1 MPQQGLAS
9 LDAVDEVLLAP
20 DVADR
25 AASTVA
31 RHDRE
36 VAGLEQRLREH
47 PEAAGSDLGALQE
60 ALAAAS
66 ARHAALSGEAAD
78 LERSASTLT
87 TRVTV
92 LESTAVALHGLAA
105 EVAALDAVSSGLAE
119 EAAVVEDLAACALG
133 TSTSNA
139 LRMRL
144 SAYVLAARLEQVAAA
159 ASVRL
164 RATSAGRYELRHS
177 DARGKG
183 GGRSGLGLTVVDHW
197 TGQERATATLSGGET
212 FLASLALALGLAD
225 VVQAESG
232 GLAIETLFVDEGFGS
247 LDDDTLEMVM
257 AGLDELREGGRAV
270 GLVSHLPE
278 LRARIPSQLH
288 VVRGERGSTV
298 RTRQLAG

>member
-1 MPQQGLAS
+1 M
-9 LDAVDEVLLAP
+9 
-20 DVADR
+20 
-25 AASTVA
+25 
-31 RHDRE
+31 
-36 VAGLEQRLREH
+36 
-47 PEAAGSDLGALQE
+47 
-60 ALAAAS
+60 
-66 ARHAALSGEAAD
+66 
-78 LERSASTLT
+78 
-87 TRVTV
+87 
-92 LESTAVALHGLAA
+92 ALHGLAA
-105 EVAALDAVSSGLAE
+105 EVAAHDAVSSGLAE

-133 TSTSNA
+133 TSTSNT

-197 TGQERATATLSGGET
+197 TGQDRATATLSGGET

-257 AGLDELREGGRAV
+257 ACLDELREGGRAV